1 MESWSGQQW
10 GTMGNSLILCI
21 GMNKTG
27 TSSLTN
33 ALYDLGFPCL
43 HSAKKV
49 KAAVRA
55 NQVSGFPPLYP
66 LDQKYMAFCDS
77 PINYMFRELDAAYPG
92 SRFILTIREMEP
104 WIVSR
109 VAQFGNSAE
118 HHEREWQE
126 HIATVSR
133 HFSERQSDLLVYDLC
148 GGDGW
153 SPLCRFLNT
162 PIPEHPFPWKN
173 KTGRKRRERFA
184 RTLRR
189 GGQA

>member
-1 MESWSGQQW
+1 MAK
-10 GTMGNSLILCI
+10 TSLIFGI

-43 HSAKKV
+43 HSAKKA

-55 NQVSGFPPLYP
+55 NQVSGFAPLHP
-66 LDQKYMAFCDS
+66 LDRQYMAFCDS

-92 SRFILTIREMEP
+92 SRFILTIRDMEP
-104 WIVSR
+104 WVVSR
-109 VAQFGNSAE
+109 MSQFGSSAE
-118 HHEREWQE
+118 RHRQEWHE
-126 HIATVSR
+126 HVAAVLAY
-133 HFSERQSDLLVYDLC
+133 FSERQSDLLVYDLC
-148 GGDGW
+148 GGEGW
-153 SPLCRFLNT
+153 PPLCRFLHV

-173 KTGRKRRERFA
+173 KTGKKRRRRFEQM
-184 RTLRR
+184 LRR